1 MIYLLQKLFNRLT
14 ILNKTLQ
21 TNFLEKFP
29 QALERAQEV
38 KLLVLDVDGVLTDGS
53 LFISPDGVE
62 YLKVF
67 NSLDG
72 HGIKLLRSSGVE
84 IAIITGRNSPM
95 VKMRAQALGIEHLY
109 MGVDEKATAL
119 KELLNKL
126 DLHPSNCAAIGD
138 DWPDLSILTKVRL
151 ALAPANA
158 HHEVKAVSHYICNLS
173 GGQGAVR
180 EVCDL
185 ILSAQGHY
193 QRLLLQA
200 KE

>member
-21 TNFLEKFP
+21 TNFLEEFP

-62 YLKVF
+62 HLKVF

-72 HGIKLLRSSGVE
+72 HGIKLLKSAGIE

-109 MGVDEKATAL
+109 MGVDEKASAL
-119 KELLNKL
+119 KELLKKL
-126 DLHPSNCAAIGD
+126 NLHPSNCAAIGD

-158 HHEVKAVSHYICNLS
+158 HQEVKAVSHYVCHFS
-173 GGQGAVR
+173 GGHGAVR

-185 ILSAQGHY
+185 ILSAQDHY
-193 QRLLLQA
+193 QKLLLLA

>member
-1 MIYLLQKLFNRLT
+1 M
-14 ILNKTLQ
+14 NKTLQ
-21 TNFLEKFP
+21 TNSLEKFP
-29 QALERAQEV
+29 QAFERAQEI

-62 YLKVF
+62 HLKVF

-72 HGIKLLRSSGVE
+72 HGIKLLRTAGIHV
-84 IAIITGRNSPM
+84 AIITGRNSPM

-109 MGVDEKATAL
+109 MGVDEKGHTL
-119 KELLNKL
+119 TELLKKL
-126 DLHPSNCAAIGD
+126 HLTANDCAAMGD
-138 DWPDLSILTKVRL
+138 DWPDLSNLTKVRL

-158 HHEVKAVSHYICNLS
+158 HQEIKMIAHYVCEFS

-180 EVCDL
+180 EICDL
-185 ILSAQGHY
+185 ILQSQNFY
-193 QRLLLQA
+193 QSLLLQA

>member
-1 MIYLLQKLFNRLT
+1 LLQKLFNECT

-21 TNFLEKFP
+21 TNSLEKFP
-29 QALERAQEV
+29 QAFERAQEI

-62 YLKVF
+62 HLKVF

-72 HGIKLLRSSGVE
+72 HGIKLLRTAGIHV
-84 IAIITGRNSPM
+84 AIITGRNSPM

-109 MGVDEKATAL
+109 MGVDEKGHTL
-119 KELLNKL
+119 TELLKKL
-126 DLHPSNCAAIGD
+126 HLTANDCAAMGD

-158 HHEVKAVSHYICNLS
+158 HQEIKMIAHYVCEFS

-180 EVCDL
+180 EICDL
-185 ILSAQGHY
+185 ILQSQNFY
-193 QRLLLQA
+193 QSLLLQA